1 MIHEIK
7 RVVLLLAGAALIAAG
22 AAHAQDAAT
31 VTATNGTVVVQKRDG
46 SVRSVA
52 PGSTVQQ
59 GDVIITQPNSTARVK
74 FSDGG
79 DLSVAPN
86 SQLRIDQY
94 SFENAAPQKD
104 NMVLSLL
111 KGGLRTVTGL
121 VGKRG
126 DREAYKVQTSTATI
140 GIRGTEFIAALCDEQ
155 CVKEAASAPV
165 TPRASD
171 TEVVARVAVLDGEA
185 SATGTAAG
193 ARALKAGSPIYEG
206 DVIETRARSH
216 AVLVFADQGRVT
228 VQPETRFAVERFRY
242 AAARP
247 EQGSS
252 VVRIL
257 KGGVRALTGLI
268 GRRNPQGYQV
278 QTATATIGI
287 RGTGFDAYCSGNCE
301 TGAQPPGPKPAGPQD
316 GGLFVST
323 WQDQVFIVNASGT
336 YPVREGEIFYVAS
349 PDAPPTPLSELPPFM
364 RDAPGPRPDQ
374 VEINMQQLF
383 GPGPENAGGGLYVL
397 VKDGIIVLVHGQQI
411 LEVGRGESAYAGF
424 APGEL
429 YRLPAPPPV
438 LQFYE
443 GQLPPL
449 TLPGG
454 LICTF

>member
-1 MIHEIK
+1 
-7 RVVLLLAGAALIAAG
+7 VLKEKGRSLLVGVFLLVTAVAQ
-22 AAHAQDAAT
+22 AQDTAS

-52 PGSTVQQ
+52 PGSTLQQ
-59 GDVIITQPNSTARVK
+59 GDVIITQPNSAARVK
-74 FSDGG
+74 FTDGG

-94 SFENAAPQKD
+94 SFDSAAPQKD
-104 NMVLSLL
+104 NMVVSLL

-126 DREAYKVQTSTATI
+126 DREAYKVQTGTATI

-171 TEVVARVAVLDGEA
+171 SEVVARVAALNGEA
-185 SATGTAAG
+185 SATGGAAG
-193 ARALKAGSPIYEG
+193 VRALKAGSPIYEG

-278 QTATATIGI
+278 QTVTATIGI

-301 TGAQPPGPKPAGPQD
+301 TGAQSSKPAGPQD

-323 WQDQVFIVNASGT
+323 WQDQVFIMNASGT
-336 YPVREGEIFYVAS
+336 YPVGEGEIFYVAS
-349 PDAPPTPLSELPPFM
+349 PDAPPIPLSELPPFM

-374 VEINMQQLF
+374 VEIDMQQLF
-383 GPGPENAGGGLYVL
+383 GPGQETAGGGLYVL
-397 VKDGIIVLVHGQQI
+397 VKDGIIVLVQGQQI
-411 LEVGRGESAYAGF
+411 LEVARGESAYAGF

-454 LICTF
+454 LICSF